1 MNILILNSDGKCLL
15 RPDTSLSKEN
25 EDFYAPEDVSAIGF
39 SPAVFARISK
49 AGKMVMPEFAER
61 YYDSVA
67 FGILLHPSTELR
79 EGKAHYCKACSSV
92 YDHSTLLPY
101 PLYNRITL
109 TSEENNFEV
118 FRNGE
123 SIFKAGVGGIREK
136 IEDALVRT
144 SAHTSVRIGDFVAV
158 ELAGVKD
165 LLLRA
170 ELSCALSASY
180 CGNKTIDIKINY

>member
-15 RPDTSLSKEN
+15 RPDTSLNKEN
-25 EDFYAPEDVSAIGF
+25 EDFYAPEDVCAIGF

-109 TSEENNFEV
+109 NADDNIFEV
-118 FRNGE
+118 FRDGE
-123 SIFKAGVGGIREK
+123 SVFKTGTAGIREK

-158 ELAGVKD
+158 ELDKVKD
-165 LLLRA
+165 LLLRS
-170 ELSCALSASY
+170 ESSCSLCSY
-180 CGNKTIDIKINY
+180 YCENKTTDIKINY

>member
-1 MNILILNSDGKCLL
+1 MNILVLDNSMRCLL
-15 RPDTSLSKEN
+15 RPDTSLNKEN
-25 EDFYAPEDVSAIGF
+25 EDFYAPEDVLAVGF
-39 SPAVFARISK
+39 SPVVFARICK

-61 YYDSVA
+61 YYDSIA
-67 FGILLHPSTELR
+67 FGVLLHPSAEER
-79 EGKAHYCKACSSV
+79 DGRVHYCRACSSI

-109 TSEENNFEV
+109 TSEENIFEV

-123 SIFKAGVGGIREK
+123 SIFKTEVSGIREK
-136 IEDALVRT
+136 IEDALVRS

-158 ELAGVKD
+158 ELDGVKD

-170 ELSCALSASY
+170 EQSCALSASY